1 MLVLGVL
8 QDVRDWVVI
17 VTGIIWAL
25 LYLGI
30 FAAVAVVFVLAR
42 KYLNKAHELMHKK
55 VQPMMGKVQD
65 KAELVRLKTLTLP
78 GQPPIPGSESVVS
91 TLPIGASLR
100 PILPRLPFFRRR
112 RPWYKRIL
120 PS

>member
-8 QDVRDWVVI
+8 QDVRDWVLI

-30 FAAVAVVFVLAR
+30 LAAVLVVYVLAR
-42 KYLNKAHELMHKK
+42 KYLNQAHQMMQRK
-55 VQPMMGKVQD
+55 VKPLIGTAQD
-65 KAELVRLKTLTLP
+65 RAELVRLKTLTLP
-78 GQPPIPGSESVVS
+78 GQPPIPGAQSVVS

-100 PILPRLPFFRRR
+100 PLLPRLPFLRRK
-112 RPWYKRIL
+112 RPWYRRIL
-120 PS
+120 PG